1 MEEKID
7 KLLKGFY
14 DFKKSM
20 EANFDGVNSRLDK
33 LESRM
38 DKLES
43 RMDKLESRMD
53 KLEGRMDK
61 LEKKMDKGFEEV
73 HTAIY
78 ELNLTQRKI
87 LNSIDLVNEDIKN
100 NRRHITALEEKEK
113 YV

>member
-1 MEEKID
+1 VEEKLD
-7 KLLKGFY
+7 RLLEGFY

-20 EANFDGVNSRLDK
+20 EANFESVNSRLDN
-33 LESRM
+33 LENRM
-38 DKLES
+38 DGLE
-43 RMDKLESRMD
+43 E
-53 KLEGRMDK
+53 
-61 LEKKMDKGFEEV
+61 KMDKGFEEV
-73 HTAIY
+73 PIVIS

>member
-1 MEEKID
+1 MEEKLD
-7 KLLKGFY
+7 RLLEGFY

-20 EANFDGVNSRLDK
+20 EANFESVNSRLDN
-33 LESRM
+33 LENRM
-38 DKLES
+38 DGLE
-43 RMDKLESRMD
+43 E
-53 KLEGRMDK
+53 
-61 LEKKMDKGFEEV
+61 KMDKGFEEV
-73 HTAIY
+73 PIVIS

>member
-1 MEEKID
+1 MEEKLD
-7 KLLKGFY
+7 RLLEGFY

-20 EANFDGVNSRLDK
+20 EANFESVNGRLDK

-43 RMDKLESRMD
+43 RMDKLEIRMN
-53 KLEGRMDK
+53 KLE
-61 LEKKMDKGFEEV
+61 EKMDKGFEEV

-100 NRRHITALEEKEK
+100 NRVHITALEEKEK

>member
-1 MEEKID
+1 MEEKLD
-7 KLLKGFY
+7 RLLEGFY

-20 EANFDGVNSRLDK
+20 EANFESVNSRLDN
-33 LESRM
+33 LENRM
-38 DKLES
+38 DNLEN
-43 RMDKLESRMD
+43 RMDSLENRMD
-53 KLEGRMDK
+53 GLE
-61 LEKKMDKGFEEV
+61 EKMDKGFEEV
-73 HTAIY
+73 PIVIS

>member
-7 KLLKGFY
+7 ELLKGFY

-38 DKLES
+38 DKLEI
-43 RMDKLESRMD
+43 RMNKLE
-53 KLEGRMDK
+53 E
-61 LEKKMDKGFEEV
+61 KMDKGFEEV

-100 NRRHITALEEKEK
+100 NRVHITALEEKEK